1 MIDLRRIHDLPPL
14 QQGTGVTEKVAPQEK
29 GDFAQELEKARG
41 STGKLRFSAHAVERM
56 SERGIT
62 LTPLELEKVNS
73 AVQTACDK
81 GSRSSLVLLDERA
94 FVISIANRTVI
105 TAMDGE
111 NMKDQMVTNIDS
123 AVII

>member
-14 QQGTGVTEKVAPQEK
+14 QQGTGVAEKVAPQQK

-41 STGKLRFSAHAVERM
+41 HSGELRFSAHAMERM
-56 SERGIT
+56 TERGIT
-62 LTPLELEKVNS
+62 LSSLELEKVNN
-73 AVQTACDK
+73 AVQTASDK

-94 FVISIANRTVI
+94 FVISVANRTVI

-111 NMKDQMVTNIDS
+111 TMKDQMVTNIDS

>member
-14 QQGTGVTEKVAPQEK
+14 RQETATAGKVEPQEK
-29 GDFAQELEKARG
+29 GEFAQELEKARG
-41 STGKLRFSAHAVERM
+41 RSGELRFSAHAIERM
-56 SERGIT
+56 MERGIT
-62 LTPLELEKVNS
+62 LSPLELEKVQN
-73 AVQTACDK
+73 AVQTASDR

-94 FVISIANRTVI
+94 FVISVANRTVI

>member
-14 QQGTGVTEKVAPQEK
+14 QQETPAAEKAEPKGTGE
-29 GDFAQELEKARG
+29 FAQELEKARER
-41 STGKLRFSAHAVERM
+41 SQELRFSAHAIERM
-56 SERGIT
+56 MERGIT
-62 LTPLELEKVNS
+62 LTPLELEKVQN
-73 AVQTACDK
+73 AVQTASDR

-94 FVISIANRTVI
+94 FVISIANHTVI